1 MSYLVL
7 SGLLVALLVFL
18 WPAIHSARPER
29 KRTAHRAQ
37 RLSRSTA
44 TKASSDLGGTGA
56 TTVPA
61 PVAGAM
67 PAVERIA
74 APVLHLLDYDMLAP
88 DVALQLTTLADALPR
103 PRSVMLQLAQAGDD
117 PAEVARVV
125 ATDPA
130 TAALLLRTV
139 NSAQFGLSRE
149 ITSVQHAITFLG
161 ANLVRDIALH
171 HSLAIPVDTRN
182 LTAERI
188 YQGLWRDSYL
198 ASSIALVLAQRLCM
212 PSPSV
217 LATQAL
223 LFRLGDIALVSHH
236 PQMAG
241 LYHADPDLTDL
252 VGQTQQQLGFNSA
265 MIGAHLAQVWGL
277 PPQLRTLLRRSLA
290 PLVGG
295 PQTVAVDILPGV
307 ALGYF
312 STRLA
317 QVLSRQVDFDLPA
330 ALQVM
335 FARPEA
341 YYLPEYM
348 AAIGIDDVQAVLGE
362 PAVERRLAGLPG
374 RRPNGRITLVE
385 ISSIDLWVE
394 SRRGMSRRWN
404 AQFT

>member
-18 WPAIHSARPER
+18 WPATRSAQPER
-29 KRTAHRAQ
+29 KRTAPRAQ

-44 TKASSDLGGTGA
+44 IKASRDLGGTA
-56 TTVPA
+56 STTIPA
-61 PVAGAM
+61 PAADAM
-67 PAVERIA
+67 SAAEPIA

-88 DVALQLTTLADALPR
+88 DVALQLTSLVDALPR
-103 PRSVMLQLAQAGDD
+103 PRGIMLQLVQAGDD

-130 TAALLLRTV
+130 TVALLLRTV
-139 NSAQFGLSRE
+139 NSAQFNLSRE
-149 ITSVQHAITFLG
+149 IISVQHAITFLG
-161 ANLVRDIALH
+161 ANLVRDIAVR
-171 HSLAIPVDTRN
+171 HSMAIPLDTRD

-198 ASSIALVLAQRLCM
+198 ASGITLALAQRLRM
-212 PSPSV
+212 PSPSI

-223 LFRLGDIALVSHH
+223 LFRLGDIVLVSHH

-241 LYHADPDLTDL
+241 LYHADPDLIEL
-252 VGQTQQQLGFNSA
+252 VDQTQQRFGFNSA

-277 PPQLRTLLRRSLA
+277 PPQLHTLLRCSLA

-295 PQTVAVDILPGV
+295 PESVATDMLPGV

-317 QVLSRQVDFDLPA
+317 QALSRQVDFDLPA

-341 YYLPEYM
+341 YYLADYM

-374 RRPNGRITLVE
+374 RH
-385 ISSIDLWVE
+385 
-394 SRRGMSRRWN
+394 
-404 AQFT
+404 

>member
-7 SGLLVALLVFL
+7 SGSFVALLVFL
-18 WPAIHSARPER
+18 WPAIRSARPER
-29 KRTAHRAQ
+29 KRTAPRAQ

-44 TKASSDLGGTGA
+44 TKASGDLGGTA
-56 TTVPA
+56 STTIPA
-61 PVAGAM
+61 SAAGAM
-67 PAVERIA
+67 PAAEPIA

-88 DVALQLTTLADALPR
+88 DVALQLTTLVDALPR
-103 PRSVMLQLAQAGDD
+103 PRGIMLQLVQAGDD

-130 TAALLLRTV
+130 TVALLLRTV
-139 NSAQFGLSRE
+139 NSAQFNLSRE
-149 ITSVQHAITFLG
+149 IISVQHAITFLG
-161 ANLVRDIALH
+161 ANLVRDIAVH
-171 HSLAIPVDTRN
+171 HSMAIPLDTRN

-198 ASSIALVLAQRLCM
+198 ASGITLVLAQRLRM
-212 PSPSV
+212 PSPSI

-223 LFRLGDIALVSHH
+223 LFRLGDIVLVSHH
-236 PQMAG
+236 PQMAD
-241 LYHADPDLTDL
+241 LYHADPDLIEL
-252 VGQTQQQLGFNSA
+252 VDQTQQRFGFNSA

-277 PPQLRTLLRRSLA
+277 PPQLHTLLRCSLA

-295 PQTVAVDILPGV
+295 PESVAADMLPGV
-307 ALGYF
+307 ALGHF

-317 QVLSRQVDFDLPA
+317 QALSRQVDFDLPA

-341 YYLPEYM
+341 YYLADYM

-374 RRPNGRITLVE
+374 RR
-385 ISSIDLWVE
+385 
-394 SRRGMSRRWN
+394 
-404 AQFT
+404 